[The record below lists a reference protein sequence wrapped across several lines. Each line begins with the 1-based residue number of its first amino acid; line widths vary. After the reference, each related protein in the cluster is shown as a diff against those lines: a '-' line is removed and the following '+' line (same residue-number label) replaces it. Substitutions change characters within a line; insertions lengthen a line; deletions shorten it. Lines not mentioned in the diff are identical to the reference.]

1 MAKKEAVQNLFNDIA
16 PKYDALNHILSMNID
31 KIWRKKAIAYLKSI
45 QIDISKEDVTQDML
59 SKGEV
64 FKEIA
69 SPEIVAQRDNFKG
82 VESLETVAQRGNFKD
97 VESPETVAQRDN
109 FKGVESL
116 EVGSLEDDTLE
127 VGSQMGSKGK
137 TAFMGI
143 DQVRLLDVACG
154 TGDFSLAAAR
164 AGVGKITGI
173 DISANMLEVGN
184 EKVAKAG
191 LQQKITLQLG
201 DSENMEFATAS
212 FDAVT
217 VAFGVRNF
225 EHLELGL
232 KEIHRVLRPGGK
244 AVILEFSMPE
254 RFPMK
259 QLYKF
264 YFCNVL
270 PVVGGWLSGN
280 RGAYNYLPASVLK
293 FPQGETFLGIMKKCG
308 FCAPIQ
314 KRLSFGIASIYVG
327 VK

>member
-1 MAKKEAVQNLFNDIA
+1 MIGGNVAGKTMIKNRERGSNLIMAKKEAVQDIFNDIA

-31 KIWRKKAIAYLKSI
+31 KIWRKKAIKYLKSI
-45 QIDISKEDVTQDML
+45 PIGNCSDKIHLGGGNNVIGSTGEGVTNGKKTKD
-59 SKGEV
+59 GFV
-64 FKEIA
+64 EI
-69 SPEIVAQRDNFKG
+69 
-82 VESLETVAQRGNFKD
+82 GN
-97 VESPETVAQRDN
+97 
-109 FKGVESL
+109 
-116 EVGSLEDDTLE
+116 
-127 VGSQMGSKGK
+127 
-137 TAFMGI
+137 
-143 DQVRLLDVACG
+143 VRLLDVACG

-173 DISANMLEVGN
+173 DISENMLLVGN
-184 EKVAKAG
+184 LKVVKAG
-191 LQQKITLQLG
+191 LQQKITLQPG
-201 DSENMEFATAS
+201 DSENMEFETAS

-232 KEIHRVLRPGGK
+232 KEIYRVLRPGGK

-254 RFPMK
+254 YFPMK

-293 FPQGETFLGIMKKCG
+293 FPQGETFLGIMKECG
-308 FCAPIQ
+308 FSAPIQ